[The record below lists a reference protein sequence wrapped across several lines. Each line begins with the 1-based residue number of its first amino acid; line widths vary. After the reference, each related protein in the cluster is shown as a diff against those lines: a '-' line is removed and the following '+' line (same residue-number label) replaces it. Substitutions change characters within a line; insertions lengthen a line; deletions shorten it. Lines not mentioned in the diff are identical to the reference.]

1 MGILKVDASIQ
12 PFLGIDPFETITT
25 LKGETVRD
33 KEGRRTFKV
42 RLGNKNY
49 FIKYHRGI
57 GWKEIAKDLAQLR
70 FPIISAYNEY
80 LAITK
85 LQQLGVSTTNPVAIG
100 VRGINPARTESFLVT
115 EAIENA
121 VTLEDLTKVW
131 PNESPNL
138 KFKRALIEEVA
149 TIARIDRKSVV

>member
-1 MGILKVDASIQ
+1 
-12 PFLGIDPFETITT
+12 
-25 LKGETVRD
+25 
-33 KEGRRTFKV
+33 
-42 RLGNKNY
+42 
-49 FIKYHRGI
+49 
-57 GWKEIAKDLAQLR
+57 
-70 FPIISAYNEY
+70 PIISAYNEY

-149 TIARIDRKSVV
+149 TIARMLHDHGMNHRDFYLCHFRIDSKTASNQDSKNIS